1 MAGSLAA
8 GAAIE
13 RVSAKRLL
21 IALYALR
28 AIGVAAFL
36 ALPKTEFNVLAFAVW
51 MGLTYMAT
59 LAPTSSLIARR
70 FGNERFATLFG
81 VVMLVHQV
89 GAFLGVW
96 LGGVALEA
104 TGGLDRIWYADIALA
119 IGTAALYLPLREP
132 KAAAARPELA
142 AQPDGRARCHTGAAA
157 APRCPRLEPVTFA
170 MPDGRVIS
178 IRAIVAHDRDRVA
191 AFVRGLTPQ
200 SRRRRFFSAIRELS
214 AAMLDR
220 LIHPD
225 PARERV
231 LVAVSGAGPNRRI
244 VGIAQ
249 VAPTDDAED
258 CEFAL
263 VIADDLQGQGLG
275 MRMMDA
281 LIDAARAAGYR
292 EVVGDVLTDNH
303 AMLALARRAGF
314 ESRSSKD
321 PMLTRIVRAVGNRSS
336 ALGLGRFPLRAGGA
350 AIAA

>member
-1 MAGSLAA
+1 
-8 GAAIE
+8 
-13 RVSAKRLL
+13 
-21 IALYALR
+21 
-28 AIGVAAFL
+28 
-36 ALPKTEFNVLAFAVW
+36 
-51 MGLTYMAT
+51 
-59 LAPTSSLIARR
+59 
-70 FGNERFATLFG
+70 
-81 VVMLVHQV
+81 
-89 GAFLGVW
+89 
-96 LGGVALEA
+96 
-104 TGGLDRIWYADIALA
+104 
-119 IGTAALYLPLREP
+119 
-132 KAAAARPELA
+132 
-142 AQPDGRARCHTGAAA
+142 
-157 APRCPRLEPVTFA
+157 
-170 MPDGRVIS
+170 MPDGRVIA
-178 IRAIVAHDRDRVA
+178 IRAIVADDRDRVA
-191 AFVRGLTPQ
+191 AFVRELTPQ

-220 LIHPD
+220 LTHPD

-263 VIADDLQGQGLG
+263 VVADDLQGQGLG

-292 EVVGDVLTDNH
+292 EVVGDVLTDNR

-314 ESRSSKD
+314 ETRSSKD

-336 ALGLGRFPLRAGGA
+336 APGRGRFPLRAGGA